1 MAGLVLAAAKLGM
14 SEFLIITGVSGA
26 GRSQAADTFEDLGWF
41 VIDNLPPALIG
52 KVAELVQA
60 PGATT
65 ERVALVVGTGHYLD
79 EVTRRPRPAAG
90 HAGRV
95 RVLFL
100 EASDEVLV
108 RRFENTRRRHPLAE
122 SERVTDGIE
131 RERALLDPVKS
142 QADVVVDTSDL
153 NVHQLRDRLLE
164 LFGNDAEGPMQTSVV
179 SFGYKHGLPLDVDLV
194 FDCRFLP
201 NPHWVEALRP
211 LTGLDAA
218 GAGVR
223 GQPARDARV
232 PGQARRPVR
241 PCCCRPTSRRA
252 SPTCRSRSA
261 ARAAPTGRLHRRGA
275 GQAAREAGLPADGLP
290 PRPREVARRMGSAH
304 DEGRRPGG
312 RARAVGEPAGHPPVR
327 RPR

>member
-1 MAGLVLAAAKLGM
+1 M

-60 PGATT
+60 PGAAQ
-65 ERVALVVGTGHYLD
+65 RVALVVGTGRYLD
-79 EVTRRPRPAAG
+79 EVTPALDQLRAT
-90 HAGRV
+90 ASRV

-122 SERVTDGIE
+122 SERVTEGIE

-164 LFGNDAEGPMQTSVV
+164 LFGNASETAMQTRVV

-201 NPHWVEALRP
+201 NPHWVESLRP
-211 LTGLDAA
+211 LTGLD
-218 GAGVR
+218 
-223 GQPARDARV
+223 D
-232 PGQARRPVR
+232 PVR
-241 PCCCRPTSRRA
+241 DYVA
-252 SPTCRSRSA
+252 SQPETPEFLA
-261 ARAAPTGRLHRRGA
+261 KLDELFALL
-275 GQAAREAGLPADGLP
+275 LPAYVKEGKSYLSIAIGCTGGTHRSVYIAEELAKLLAERGF
-290 PRPREVARRMGSAH
+290 RPKVSHRDLGK
-304 DEGRRPGG
+304 
-312 RARAVGEPAGHPPVR
+312 
-327 RPR
+327 